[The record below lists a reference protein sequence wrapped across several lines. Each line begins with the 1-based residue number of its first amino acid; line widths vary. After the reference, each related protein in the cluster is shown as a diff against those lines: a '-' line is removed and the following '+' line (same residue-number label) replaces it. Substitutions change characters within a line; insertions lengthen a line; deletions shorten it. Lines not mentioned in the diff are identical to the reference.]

1 MGHGQ
6 GHGHDGERQWP
17 DHDQKGPS
25 LRLWENLVGRSVG
38 RPVGRSV
45 VPGWRRRAEARGR
58 RRRRRRQQLNTHQVQ
73 DRRTAE
79 SRSNSCISNHMQCN
93 RNTAEHASERELL
106 CTATA
111 CGSRRRAQRS
121 RRCHG
126 RILLGNRI
134 PGLGGRGWPGVGAR
148 GGGEGRPST
157 KQVAA
162 GGGEGTRE
170 GPDRAALSAQRMVPA
185 SHLQHRCEACRPY
198 QCSSPPSHS
207 QVSPRPV

>member
-148 GGGEGRPST
+148 GGGGRGGRVQNRLQQVEEKEREKVQIGLHCRRNVWSLQATSST
-157 KQVAA
+157 AA
-162 GGGEGTRE
+162 KHA
-170 GPDRAALSAQRMVPA
+170 GPTSAAAHPA
-185 SHLQHRCEACRPY
+185 TAK
-198 QCSSPPSHS
+198 
-207 QVSPRPV
+207 